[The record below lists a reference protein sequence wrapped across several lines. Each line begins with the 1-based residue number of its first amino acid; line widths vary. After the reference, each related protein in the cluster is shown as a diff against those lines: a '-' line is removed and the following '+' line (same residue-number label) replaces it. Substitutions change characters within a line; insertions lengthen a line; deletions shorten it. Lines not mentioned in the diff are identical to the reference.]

1 MSLRTMAMRCISALR
16 SRIDYLCMRM
26 SDALTRLCPR
36 LFSSPRH
43 ESLFE
48 QLVDDVEDTQFS
60 GESRGDDPPP
70 PLHQDYDTLTF
81 SPRPLPR
88 YLQFVTKKEQLIN
101 FPAFLGTRGALT

>member
-1 MSLRTMAMRCISALR
+1 MAMHYISALR
-16 SRIDYLCMRM
+16 SRIHYLCMRM

-36 LFSSPRH
+36 LFPAPGP

-48 QLVDDVEDTQFS
+48 QLVDDVEDSQFS

-70 PLHQDYDTLTF
+70 PLHQDYDTQTF

-88 YLQFVTKKEQLIN
+88 YLQFYRKKEGN
-101 FPAFLGTRGALT
+101 

>member
-1 MSLRTMAMRCISALR
+1 MAMHYISALR
-16 SRIDYLCMRM
+16 SRIYYLCMRM

-36 LFSSPRH
+36 LFPAPRH

-48 QLVDDVEDTQFS
+48 QLVDDVEDSQFS

-70 PLHQDYDTLTF
+70 PLHQDYDTQTF

-88 YLQFVTKKEQLIN
+88 YLQFIAKRGQLIN
-101 FPAFLGTRGALT
+101 FPAFLGTRDALT